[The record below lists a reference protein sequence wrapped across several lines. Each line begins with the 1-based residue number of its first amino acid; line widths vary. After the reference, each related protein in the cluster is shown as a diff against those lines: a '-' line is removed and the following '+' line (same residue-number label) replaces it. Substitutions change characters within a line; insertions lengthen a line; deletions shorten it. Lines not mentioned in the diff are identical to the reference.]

1 MDFLTVV
8 EAGSQSNV
16 RKAPAWLGSGEDPLP
31 DLHTAAFFCVL
42 PGFFFGVWAEKGQE
56 EALVCLFL

>member
-8 EAGSQSNV
+8 EARSQSNV

-31 DLHTAAFFCVL
+31 GLHTAAFFCVL
-42 PGFFFGVWAEKGQE
+42 PGFFFGV
-56 EALVCLFL
+56 